1 MKSDL
6 DRLMLENDIDGLLI
20 TGPGQ
25 HNPAMVYMTGGAHL
39 TSADLLKPRDM
50 DPILFYSPMERD
62 EAARSGLDARNVM
75 EYPYK
80 EFLKETGGDRVKA
93 TAMRYNRMLA
103 DAGLE
108 TGRVAVYG
116 RTELNAF
123 LAILKALEKLNPEL
137 EFIGEPSGDSIL
149 LQAMATKDAAEIERI
164 RRVGRI
170 TTEVVGLTAD
180 FLSGHAARDGVLVKP
195 DGDPLTVG
203 DVKRRIDLWLA
214 ERGVETPEGFIFAIG
229 RDAGVPHSSGT
240 DSDPLALGKTIVFD
254 IFPCEKGGGYYF
266 DFSRTWS
273 LGYATDAVEGL
284 YDDVRSTFDAVMGAL
299 KTGEPTTRYQEQTCD
314 LFEGLGHRTTRQD
327 PLIQSGYVHSLGH
340 GIGLHVHEAPWFRNQ
355 VYATPRDVLRP
366 GSVVT
371 VEPGLYYPDEGMGVR
386 LEDTVAVHPDGRIE
400 VLVEYPLDLVIPVKG
415 AR

>member
-1 MKSDL
+1 
-6 DRLMLENDIDGLLI
+6 
-20 TGPGQ
+20 
-25 HNPAMVYMTGGAHL
+25 MVYMTGGAHL
-39 TSADLLKPRDM
+39 TAADLVKPRDR

-80 EFLKETGGDRVKA
+80 EFLKESGGDRVRA
-93 TAMRYNRMLA
+93 TAMRYKRMLA

-108 TGRVAVYG
+108 AGRVAVYG

-123 LAILKALEKLNPEL
+123 LAILKALEILNPDL
-137 EFIGEPSGDSIL
+137 EFVGEPSGDSIL

-273 LGYATDAVEGL
+273 LGYATEAVESL

-386 LEDTVAVHPDGRIE
+386 LEDSVAVHPDGRIE